1 MENNNHQPIQI
12 YGKYSLGS
20 GSILP
25 DSNLLYSDIDNP
37 EVIEAQKKSIIKD
50 LHKAG
55 ISIDK
60 IKNYEIMDVGTGRQ
74 AIAFHLLGAK
84 KVKHYDLSPENAARM
99 KSFIDANSL
108 QDGITTECVD
118 LMEYT
123 LPKNKFDLVFLH
135 GIAQHFSNVAAG
147 LINCMEAVKEG
158 GYLSLYFYRSGTF
171 FHFLVYLI
179 RDLIGKDVNHKEC
192 FVNSIL
198 LYSDGYQPNRYV
210 SNIMDSFFV
219 PHMHLY
225 APQSYLAFVDECGFK
240 VVSSSKLD
248 PLGRDIDHT
257 YAYPNVVLTCQKTE
271 AKDLRRCD
279 LDILSPRKAVDQLD
293 PNNYSPDDKEILKTI
308 KGYALMKE
316 TVLLK
321 NPPAS
326 VIMSIA
332 FKLYGFLASMD
343 NSLNRSDFSKTGE
356 DYHRE
361 LQAILNNAKKLLKEE
376 F

>member
-1 MENNNHQPIQI
+1 MDNNNQPIQI

-25 DSNLLYSDIDNP
+25 DSDLLYSNIDNP

-55 ISIDK
+55 IPIDK

-84 KVKHYDLSPENAARM
+84 RIKHYDLSPENVARM
-99 KSFIDANSL
+99 KSFIEANSL

-118 LMEYT
+118 LMEYA

-135 GIAQHFSNVAAG
+135 GITPCFSNVAAG
-147 LINCMEAVKEG
+147 LTNCMEAVKEG

-219 PHMHLY
+219 PHMYLY
-225 APQSYLAFVDECGFK
+225 TPQSYLAFIEECGFK

-248 PLGRDIDHT
+248 PFGRDVDHT
-257 YAYPNVVLTCQKTE
+257 YAYPNVVLTCRKTE
-271 AKDLRRCD
+271 VKDLKQCD
-279 LDILSPRKAVDQLD
+279 LDILSPQKAVNQLN
-293 PNNYSPDDKEILKTI
+293 PNNYSPDDKEILETI
-308 KGYALMKE
+308 KEYALMKE
-316 TVLLK
+316 TILSK

-332 FKLYGFLASMD
+332 FKLYGFLASQD

-356 DYHRE
+356 DCHRE
-361 LQAILNNAKKLLKEE
+361 LQMIFKNIRELVEEE